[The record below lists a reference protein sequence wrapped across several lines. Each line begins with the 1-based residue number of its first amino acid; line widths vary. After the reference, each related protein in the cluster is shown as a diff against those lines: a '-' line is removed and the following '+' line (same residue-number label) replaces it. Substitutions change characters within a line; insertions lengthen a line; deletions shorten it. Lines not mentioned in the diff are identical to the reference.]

1 MPPFVL
7 LERRMFV
14 RRLSTKQLVGYV
26 SILFALGLFYDLL
39 SGAGNV
45 LFGVLFPFLLYY
57 VGIHFRRR
65 NHEKLAILF
74 YIVGT
79 IILAGVVLS
88 SAAIGFVIA
97 GILLYL
103 GIILVTRH
111 SVREFLFSR
120 IAPHQYEEE
129 GVKIQ
134 PAYSFST
141 QADAPYVLQDL
152 SEQFIVK
159 DLEIDLTHAY
169 VPEGETLIVVRGVV
183 GDVRIILPSGY
194 DYTLDTS
201 IGFGSVKTDIRRIP
215 TFFNRR
221 IQFRAPEYGEATRK
235 VRIHVML
242 GIGNV
247 EVSSI

>member
-1 MPPFVL
+1 MAKEAYASLCHVRKEIDRATIKYETTGRLRIDPVRPRSVLRPIIRCRKRIIWCSISFPAVLRRDPFW
-7 LERRMFV
+7 
-14 RRLSTKQLVGYV
+14 
-26 SILFALGLFYDLL
+26 
-39 SGAGNV
+39 
-45 LFGVLFPFLLYY
+45 
-57 VGIHFRRR
+57 RR

-88 SAAIGFVIA
+88 SVAIGFVIA

-129 GVKIQ
+129 GIKIQ

-169 VPEGETLIVVRGVV
+169 VP
-183 GDVRIILPSGY
+183 
-194 DYTLDTS
+194 
-201 IGFGSVKTDIRRIP
+201 
-215 TFFNRR
+215 
-221 IQFRAPEYGEATRK
+221 K
-235 VRIHVML
+235 VRL
-242 GIGNV
+242 
-247 EVSSI
+247 

>member
-1 MPPFVL
+1 MSG
-7 LERRMFV
+7 RRFLV

-26 SILFALGLFYDLL
+26 SILFALGLFYDLTT
-39 SGAGNV
+39 GAGNV

-57 VGIHFRRR
+57 VGIYFRKR

-74 YIVGT
+74 YVVGT

-111 SVREFLFSR
+111 SVREFFFSK
-120 IAPHQYEEE
+120 ISPSLYEEE
-129 GVKIQ
+129 GIKIQ
-134 PAYSFST
+134 PAYSFTT
-141 QADAPYVLQDL
+141 QQELPYVLKDL
-152 SEQFIVK
+152 SEQFIVR

-169 VPEGETLIVVRGVV
+169 VPEGETLIVVSGVV
-183 GDVRIILPSGY
+183 GDVRILLPSGY

-201 IGFGSVKTDIRRIP
+201 IGFGSVKTDVRRIP

-221 IQFRAPEYGEATRK
+221 IQYRAPEYDEAVRK

-247 EVSSI
+247 EVTSI